1 MRLRVLEG
9 LDAVTPAAWNR
20 LAGTAN
26 PFTRHEFLAALEH
39 NGCVGERF
47 GWWPRHLAVEDDAG
61 ALVGACPLYV
71 KDNSYGEFVF
81 DWAWADAY
89 QRAGLRYYPKLVC
102 AVPYTPVTGPRLLVA
117 PEADPGAVRRL
128 LAQGAMELA
137 EALGASSV
145 HWLFTDEA
153 ETDALEALGPLRRM
167 GIQYHWHNRGYRDFQ
182 DFLDALSARRRK
194 EIRRERRLA
203 AETGA
208 EVQVLDG
215 HTAGD
220 EHWARYARFYEST
233 FERKWGVA
241 TLNEGFF
248 REVAETM
255 PGQVV
260 LVLTRHD
267 GEYVSGAFNL
277 AGDDAL
283 YGRHW
288 GETRHLPHV
297 HFEVCYYRAIDWCI
311 ERGLGRFEA
320 GAQGEHKIPRGFL
333 PRATWSAHHIRD
345 ERFRGLI
352 ARFLEHETGELGE
365 VMAELGERSP
375 YRGAD

>member
-1 MRLRVLEG
+1 MRLRVLDS
-9 LDAVTPAAWNR
+9 LDRVPREDWNR

-39 NGCVGERF
+39 HGCVGEGF
-47 GWWPRHLAVEDDAG
+47 GWWPRHLVVEDDQG

-102 AVPYTPVTGPRLLVA
+102 AVPYTPVTGPRLLV
-117 PEADPGAVRRL
+117 DPDTDAAAVRRL
-128 LAQGAMELA
+128 LVQGAVELA
-137 EALGASSV
+137 EAGGASSV
-145 HWLFTDEA
+145 HWLFTDAA
-153 ETDALEALGPLRRM
+153 ETAAVEALGPMRRV
-167 GIQYHWHNRGYRDFQ
+167 GVQYHWHNRGYRDFH
-182 DFLDALSARRRK
+182 DFLETLTARRRK

-208 EVQVLDG
+208 EVEVLDG
-215 HTAGD
+215 HSATDA
-220 EHWARYARFYEST
+220 HWDRYTRFYQST
-233 FERKWGVA
+233 FDRKWGVA

-248 REVAETM
+248 REVAATL
-255 PGQVV
+255 PDQVV
-260 LVLTRHD
+260 LVMTRHQ

-277 AGDDAL
+277 AGADAL

-288 GETRHLPHV
+288 GESRHLPHV
-297 HFEVCYYRAIDWCI
+297 HFEVCYYRTIDWCI
-311 ERGLGRFEA
+311 ERGLARFEA

-333 PRATWSAHHIRD
+333 PQATWSTHHIRD
-345 ERFRGLI
+345 PRFRDLI
-352 ARFLEHETGELGE
+352 GRFLEHEREE
-365 VMAELGERSP
+365 MAEVIADLAARSP
-375 YRGAD
+375 YREEN